1 MKMNAAM
8 AMRWDGLRKTLAQT
22 TLAVPLRQLAGGRL
36 CSVSHAQT
44 LYAQPKTM
52 TEALVS
58 EPLLNHMRQIPKGMD
73 ATGFEALTNKIH
85 ISDYVEGCQSGDAVL
100 VQGILYAQSLAESLS
115 HASLPTRIVLS
126 RDPDSDEVTVR
137 FFVRRPD
144 FPWGA
149 EDPNDY
155 SLDEVI
161 QWDIDPTVGPM
172 VGRDMGQ

>member
-8 AMRWDGLRKTLAQT
+8 ALRWEGLLKTLAQT
-22 TLAVPLRQLAGGRL
+22 TLVEQLRQLAGGQL
-36 CSVSHAQT
+36 CTVSPAQT
-44 LYAQPKTM
+44 SYAQPKTL
-52 TEALVS
+52 TNALVS
-58 EPLLNHMRQIPKGMD
+58 EPLLNHMRQVPAGMD

-85 ISDYVEGCQSGDAVL
+85 IGDYVEGCQSGDAVL

-155 SLDEVI
+155 SLEEVI
-161 QWDIDPTVGPM
+161 QWDVEPTVGRES
-172 VGRDMGQ
+172 GR

>member
-8 AMRWDGLRKTLAQT
+8 ALRWEGLLKTLAQT
-22 TLAVPLRQLAGGRL
+22 TLVEQLRQLAGGQL
-36 CSVSHAQT
+36 CTVSPAQT
-44 LYAQPKTM
+44 SYAQPKTM

-58 EPLLNHMRQIPKGMD
+58 EPLLNHMRQIPPGMD

-155 SLDEVI
+155 SLEEVI
-161 QWDIDPTVGPM
+161 QWDVEPTVGRES
-172 VGRDMGQ
+172 GR